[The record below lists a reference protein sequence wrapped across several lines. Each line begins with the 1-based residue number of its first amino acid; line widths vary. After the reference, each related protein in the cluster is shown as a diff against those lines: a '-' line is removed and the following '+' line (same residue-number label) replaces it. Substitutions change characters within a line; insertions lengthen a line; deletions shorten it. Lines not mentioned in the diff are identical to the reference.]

1 MKSSSFSNFILILN
15 FFLKRQKTV
24 LFVIILLLFLT
35 SAIEGI
41 GLVALI
47 PLFEIILNNTNNIN
61 NENFLSNLI
70 LNFFDLLNF
79 NLNILSIIIFIIL
92 IFFIKYLFLLFTFNF
107 ISFISAKI
115 QSEFQKD
122 LIYYTFDSKWNFF
135 NKKSLGLLSNTI
147 GLETKIIA
155 NMFQRVCAVFSGFL
169 QSVLVFIIALT
180 IDVYYSILAFCI
192 GLIIFFLFSFLTKIA
207 KKVGKKQTYAQQ
219 NLLKKYND
227 ILQGLKSYKAS
238 ERILYIKYYILKHV
252 IELKNSNFKLN
263 FYKYLQNYS
272 KEPVI
277 ILVVCFFLI
286 INVNSQLISNNTL
299 IIFIIL
305 LYRVLVSLN
314 LIQINYTNILSQFG
328 YFESVNNLMSD
339 FSINLEKN
347 NNFKKIIFEKRIK
360 FENISFN
367 YGNKQIF
374 NNLSFTIKKNSI
386 TLIYGESGVGKT
398 SLIDLISGL
407 HKPDKGKIIID
418 DKNLDE
424 YNIFDWRKNIEYVQQ
439 ELFLINDSVR
449 ENITFGN
456 KNISDELIWGILDKI
471 NATKFVSTLPNKLD
485 YVVGERGTLLSG
497 GQRQRLALG
506 RSIINNPKILILDEI
521 TASLDSENEEIIFN
535 YLLKLKNKMTII
547 FVSHQKNL
555 EKYADQVLYLKNL

>member
-286 INVNSQLISNNTL
+286 INVNSQLISYNTL

-367 YGNKQIF
+367 YGNKHIF

-535 YLLKLKNKMTII
+535 YLLKLKNNMTII
-547 FVSHQKNL
+547 IVSHQKYL